1 MPDFNTLG
9 PLMKS
14 LHQEFVSVYYLML
27 PVFFALSIATTWLRS
42 PQGSIEFVDSLKR
55 AFIATLLLASF
66 PEVSQLIVSIADGI
80 TVKVDAHN
88 SLDRIIQMAKTKSQG
103 YSLSPTSILLQ
114 FNDLI
119 VATLSFLSYLVLYV
133 ARYITV
139 AMYYFFW
146 VFLTATAPLL
156 ILFTMFRSTSQ
167 ITVNLYRGMIE
178 VASWKIVWAVLGAM
192 LTALSFSDI
201 YQVEGNYITL
211 IVMNFVI
218 AVAML
223 ATPLMVRSIVGS
235 GVHAMSTAL
244 GSATVA
250 AMSGVPVKA
259 LRAFGKSPKAAFS
272 SAPFYPRAHAKS
284 STTPNTKKLNSS
296 K

>member
-1 MPDFNTLG
+1 
-9 PLMKS
+9 
-14 LHQEFVSVYYLML
+14 
-27 PVFFALSIATTWLRS
+27 
-42 PQGSIEFVDSLKR
+42 
-55 AFIATLLLASF
+55 
-66 PEVSQLIVSIADGI
+66 
-80 TVKVDAHN
+80 
-88 SLDRIIQMAKTKSQG
+88 
-103 YSLSPTSILLQ
+103 
-114 FNDLI
+114 
-119 VATLSFLSYLVLYV
+119 
-133 ARYITV
+133 
-139 AMYYFFW
+139 MYYFFW
-146 VFLTATAPLL
+146 VFLTATAPIL
-156 ILFTMFRSTSQ
+156 ILFTLFRSTSQ

-235 GVHAMSTAL
+235 GLDAMSTTL

-250 AMSGVPVKA
+250 AMTGIPLKGMK
-259 LRAFGKSPKAAFS
+259 AFGRSPKAAFRGQAS
-272 SAPFYPRAHAKS
+272 YPRAQARS
-284 STTPNTKKLNSS
+284 GSNPNPKKLNAP